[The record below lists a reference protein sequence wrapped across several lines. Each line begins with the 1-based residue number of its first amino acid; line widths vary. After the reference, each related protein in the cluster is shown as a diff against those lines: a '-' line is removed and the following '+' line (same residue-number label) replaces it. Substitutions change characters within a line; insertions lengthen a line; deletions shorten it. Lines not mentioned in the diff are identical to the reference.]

1 MHNLPAALLAHLEQ
15 EATALHKLTERLI
28 TACEAT
34 SHVGRGL
41 PTLLRYRTVRH
52 QSLMFNVRLIGPR
65 MTLTSATVNPGTTF
79 PSFAHSVLIHH

>member
-34 SHVGRGL
+34 S
-41 PTLLRYRTVRH
+41 
-52 QSLMFNVRLIGPR
+52 
-65 MTLTSATVNPGTTF
+65 TSAEDSQHYSGIEQCDINRSCSMSG
-79 PSFAHSVLIHH
+79 